1 MRIAGIVYDSIVD
14 GIGLRDVLFVQGCNH
29 RCAGCQNPHT
39 WNYDGGYEMTPYDAA
54 LQFKDS
60 NNDITIS
67 GGEPFDQP
75 QAVIEF
81 ASHIYRQN
89 PKKTIWIYTGYL
101 YENIEKFAQQIY
113 NLQAVVDGKFDKDL
127 TKTGLLFRGSSNQR
141 LIDVVKSR
149 AQGKVIEYELEMNE
163 DE

>member
-39 WNYDGGYEMTPYDAA
+39 WNYDGGYEMTPYEAA

-101 YENIEKFAQQIY
+101 YESIETFANQIY
-113 NLQAVVDGKFDKDL
+113 NLQAVVDGKFDKELKHKD
-127 TKTGLLFRGSSNQR
+127 LLFRGSSNQR
-141 LIDVVKSR
+141 IIDIEATR
-149 AQGKVIEYELEMNE
+149 ATHEIHTYL
-163 DE
+163 